1 MYFELKHFK
10 LVKSFLIVCNCFGK
24 IFFCRQTV
32 FLFEKNQTKG
42 VEESFKKYCLM
53 VGHRS
58 NQIKYI
64 GCLGIDD
71 INIKIRHI

>member
-1 MYFELKHFK
+1 LFVIV
-10 LVKSFLIVCNCFGK
+10 LVKY
-24 IFFCRQTV
+24 FFADKQF